1 MSNPDP
7 SHRPNLP
14 ADAEERLNEP
24 PPTEIEEFLREPYGL
39 TEHHVEAY
47 TRNGFVRLEQV
58 LVEEPLR
65 YYRELI
71 GMAVGHSFKDDD
83 RSLVEKRVY
92 ERSFLQAHSLG
103 LRYSALRRFVRSV
116 RFATLARD
124 LMRVEGVRLYFDQA
138 LYKQP
143 GGRIT
148 DYHQDSGYWPIEPS
162 TKTTTIWL
170 ALADVPRERGCMAFA
185 KGSHCLSPE
194 PEFVDIFNAENEI
207 ALSDRAAD
215 LEWEWVPAVAGDC
228 TFHSGLTYHRAAAN
242 ETDQMREAM
251 TIAYMVHYAI
261 YDWPYWNDRIK
272 DFPKWANDGL
282 KQGDHFTL
290 DTTPRLV

>member
-103 LRYSALRRFVRSV
+103 LRYPALRRFVRSV

-124 LMRVEGVRLYFDQA
+124 LMRVEGVRLIV
-138 LYKQP
+138 QP
-143 GGRIT
+143 CLILLPG
-148 DYHQDSGYWPIEPS
+148 H
-162 TKTTTIWL
+162 TIHTCCRSL
-170 ALADVPRERGCMAFA
+170 LQLEECFA
-185 KGSHCLSPE
+185 QGQW
-194 PEFVDIFNAENEI
+194 
-207 ALSDRAAD
+207 R
-215 LEWEWVPAVAGDC
+215 
-228 TFHSGLTYHRAAAN
+228 
-242 ETDQMREAM
+242 
-251 TIAYMVHYAI
+251 YMVQECREFILRLPLYSLPYPRSRLLHTPPALCPAYALVL
-261 YDWPYWNDRIK
+261 RILLGCG
-272 DFPKWANDGL
+272 PSL
-282 KQGDHFTL
+282 Q
-290 DTTPRLV
+290 